1 MILPILNM
9 DVTPFVQFLVFV
21 AYIGLIFGLS
31 VELIGRN
38 PLNML
43 RVRDKEEGSAINAE
57 GSVITS
63 EDSAITSEGS
73 AIRNEN
79 SVKES
84 ENSEGNTCLADW
96 GEIFFSVIE
105 WHWDTVF
112 FEVATHIQCIRR
124 PNILFASF

>member
-63 EDSAITSEGS
+63 EDSITSEGS
-73 AIRNEN
+73 AIKNEN
-79 SVKES
+79 SVKEI
-84 ENSEGNTCLADW
+84 ENSEGNTCLAD
-96 GEIFFSVIE
+96 
-105 WHWDTVF
+105 
-112 FEVATHIQCIRR
+112 
-124 PNILFASF
+124 

>member
-21 AYIGLIFGLS
+21 AYVGLIFGLS

-43 RVRDKEEGSAINAE
+43 RVRDKEEGSAINAG

-63 EDSAITSEGS
+63 EDSALK
-73 AIRNEN
+73 NEN
-79 SVKES
+79 SLKEN
-84 ENSEGNTCLADW
+84 ENSEGNTCLSDW
-96 GEIFFSVIE
+96 GEIVFSVIE

-112 FEVATHIQCIRR
+112 FEEATHIQCIRR

>member
-1 MILPILNM
+1 M

-43 RVRDKEEGSAINAE
+43 RVGNKEEGSAINAE

-63 EDSAITSEGS
+63 EDSITSEGS
-73 AIRNEN
+73 AIKNEN
-79 SVKES
+79 SVKEI
-84 ENSEGNTCLADW
+84 ENSEGKTCLAD
-96 GEIFFSVIE
+96 
-105 WHWDTVF
+105 
-112 FEVATHIQCIRR
+112 
-124 PNILFASF
+124 

>member
-43 RVRDKEEGSAINAE
+43 RVRDKEEGSAMNAE
-57 GSVITS
+57 GSVKTTS

-73 AIRNEN
+73 AIKNEN
-79 SVKES
+79 SVKERK
-84 ENSEGNTCLADW
+84 TQR
-96 GEIFFSVIE
+96 EIHVWLIEVRSFFRLLS
-105 WHWDTVF
+105 DTQTQSSLKKLLIFSAFV
-112 FEVATHIQCIRR
+112 
-124 PNILFASF
+124 N

>member
-63 EDSAITSEGS
+63 EDSITSEGS
-73 AIRNEN
+73 AIKNEN
-79 SVKES
+79 SVKEI
-84 ENSEGNTCLADW
+84 ENSEGKTCLAD
-96 GEIFFSVIE
+96 
-105 WHWDTVF
+105 
-112 FEVATHIQCIRR
+112 
-124 PNILFASF
+124 

>member
-63 EDSAITSEGS
+63 EDSITSDGS
-73 AIRNEN
+73 AIKNEN
-79 SVKES
+79 SVKEI
-84 ENSEGNTCLADW
+84 ENSEGKTCLAD
-96 GEIFFSVIE
+96 
-105 WHWDTVF
+105 
-112 FEVATHIQCIRR
+112 
-124 PNILFASF
+124 